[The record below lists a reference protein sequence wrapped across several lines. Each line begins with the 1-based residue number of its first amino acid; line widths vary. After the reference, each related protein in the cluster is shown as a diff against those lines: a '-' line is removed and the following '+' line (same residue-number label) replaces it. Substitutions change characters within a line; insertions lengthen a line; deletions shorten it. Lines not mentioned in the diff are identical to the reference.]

1 METFCLISPAH
12 LRPCW
17 PLCCWSV
24 VSFSSASETFYF
36 LFWSINLQHLVMVCR
51 PILLRS
57 IHLFNDKKCSG
68 LLKTFRWGHF
78 FYRYALVTNGLF
90 HPQPRPAGLA
100 AHQAAAHHRHRGIFG
115 PLQWVDT
122 QYCWYKIWNMLIFTP
137 ASHRAGLGSENWDE
151 FGCLFCLF
159 WTAFIVWCQA
169 WHNAANSLH
178 FQFWPSSQICF
189 SGEFLA
195 SSQTLNGFLIHNAWL
210 KTALLQSAK
219 LNLNRHFVH
228 FYNVNENIHLIR
240 HFCSQFAN
248 KACATCPES
257 SENFMK
263 VTEVMFC
270 PQLPE
275 MERRALSSYIINFC
289 LGQKKIFFEE
299 NSIRQLIRI

>member
-1 METFCLISPAH
+1 MFWVTKNFPVRTFLLSLRFGDKWAFSSPA
-12 LRPCW
+12 
-17 PLCCWSV
+17 
-24 VSFSSASETFYF
+24 ET
-36 LFWSINLQHLVMVCR
+36 
-51 PILLRS
+51 
-57 IHLFNDKKCSG
+57 SG
-68 LLKTFRWGHF
+68 LSCSPGSSPPQTQGDIWSTAVG
-78 FYRYALVTNGLF
+78 RYTA
-90 HPQPRPAGLA
+90 
-100 AHQAAAHHRHRGIFG
+100 
-115 PLQWVDT
+115 

-151 FGCLFCLF
+151 FGCLF

>member
-1 METFCLISPAH
+1 ML
-12 LRPCW
+12 
-17 PLCCWSV
+17 
-24 VSFSSASETFYF
+24 
-36 LFWSINLQHLVMVCR
+36 VCR
-51 PILLRS
+51 PILLWS

-90 HPQPRPAGLA
+90 HPQPRPAGLSCSPGSRRP
-100 AHQAAAHHRHRGIFG
+100 Q
-115 PLQWVDT
+115 T
-122 QYCWYKIWNMLIFTP
+122 QGDIWSTAVGRYTIYWYKIWNMCIFAP

-159 WTAFIVWCQA
+159 WTAFIVCCQA

-210 KTALLQSAK
+210 KTALLHSAK

-257 SENFMK
+257 SENFIK
-263 VTEVMFC
+263 VMEVMFC